1 MASSEARRIC
11 LRMTIVILNLP
22 ILIVGVASLAIGL
35 WVILDDSSL
44 FNILRDV
51 LDLDILGSDIL
62 RQSSLIMVTAGAALI
77 MLAGIGVMGALALS
91 SCLLSFYAV
100 VLFSTVCCCFILYN
114 MLFYSPQTAVV
125 LSSTI
130 CCLLFV
136 LSSTVCCS
144 ITYNM
149 LFYALQ
155 YAVLSPTICCSM
167 LYSMLFYHLQYAVLS
182 STVCCSITYNML
194 FYPLQYA
201 VVLVMLMTLESAVV
215 VLALVFRS
223 ELENKASEGF
233 SKRLKTMYGDS
244 IDDDRGPFTRIFN
257 ALQTKLS
264 CCGWRGPSDFAYV
277 DHYHW
282 NRTLDNGQTRVV
294 PDQCCEDHNS
304 TQAVLECVV
313 QPFNSSEIH
322 QQGCNDAVKKIIDGY
337 QWSIF
342 GIAVFL
348 LFFQFIVMIL
358 TLASIVHNGKV
369 KYEMREFGGVQPMEL
384 QNRQQS

>member
-91 SCLLSFYAV
+91 SCLLSF
-100 VLFSTVCCCFILYN
+100 
-114 MLFYSPQTAVV
+114 
-125 LSSTI
+125 
-130 CCLLFV
+130 
-136 LSSTVCCS
+136 
-144 ITYNM
+144 
-149 LFYALQ
+149 
-155 YAVLSPTICCSM
+155 
-167 LYSMLFYHLQYAVLS
+167 
-182 STVCCSITYNML
+182 
-194 FYPLQYA
+194 YA